1 MDEVYLRFVQWTD
14 WGKAS
19 DKKLQGIDFQ
29 RHLQYLN
36 QESAKPTQA
45 EEAEQSENEDG
56 HEEGGDKAEDV
67 ESVEEEPEKK
77 EDNNT

>member
-36 QESAKPTQA
+36 QEYARPAQA
-45 EEAEQSENEDG
+45 EEAEHSEDEEG
-56 HEEGGDKAEDV
+56 HEEGEDKPEDV
-67 ESVEEEPEKK
+67 ESAEEDPEKK
-77 EDNNT
+77 EENKS